1 MKKFILY
8 FTFLFTPFFLII
20 ACKSA
25 PQKLLES
32 PEVEVIANF
41 EGIND
46 ALVAE
51 KVKLKDQK
59 AIDNDK
65 AKAKGNYEPSTVE
78 TAVGKLEIP
87 APYATESVAKRYG
100 LSSWEDK
107 TPKAPAGFKV
117 TRFADNLDNP
127 RWTYVAPNGD
137 YFVSEANTVKSANRI
152 TFLRDTDK
160 DGKID
165 MRETFL
171 EGLDKPFGML
181 IIGNTFYV
189 TTTDGLW
196 KYPYTEGQTSLK
208 NVKGTKIVELPAGG
222 YNHHWTRNIITN
234 KEQDKIYISVGSASN
249 VGEYG
254 MKEEI
259 RRANIL
265 EVDLDGKNEVIYANG
280 LRNPVGMDWNPV
292 NGELWTAVNERDMLG
307 DNLVPDY
314 VTSVKKGAFYGWPY
328 SYYGEIE
335 DPRMFGL
342 ETDLVK
348 KSIMP
353 DVPVGSHTASLG
365 LGFYDQTKFPQK
377 YHNGAFVGQ
386 HGSWNRSVM
395 AGYKVV
401 FIPFA
406 DGKPSGES
414 EDFLTGFIDDR
425 EKATVFGRP
434 VATIVTPEGD
444 LLVNDD
450 RGGVIWKVSFEE

>member
-1 MKKFILY
+1 MKKLNLY
-8 FTFLFTPFFLII
+8 FSLFFVAFFLLT
-20 ACKSA
+20 ACKST
-25 PQKLLES
+25 PQNKTEAS
-32 PEVEVIANF
+32 EVEVVTDF
-41 EGIND
+41 ELIND
-46 ALVAE
+46 ALEAE
-51 KVKLKDQK
+51 NVKSKNQK
-59 AIDNDK
+59 ALENDK
-65 AKAKGNYEPSTVE
+65 AKAKGNYTPSTVE
-78 TAVGKLEIP
+78 TAVGNLEIP

-100 LSSWEDK
+100 LSKWEDK
-107 TPKAPAGFKV
+107 TPKAPAGFTV
-117 TRFADNLDNP
+117 TKFADNLDNP

-152 TFLRDTDK
+152 TLLRDTDN

-165 MRETFL
+165 MREVFIENL
-171 EGLDKPFGML
+171 NQPFGML
-181 IIGNTFYV
+181 IIGDNFYV

-196 KYPYTEGQTSLK
+196 KYPYKEGQTSLK
-208 NVKGTKIVELPAGG
+208 DVKGTKIVELPAGG

-234 KEQDKIYISVGSASN
+234 KAQDKIYISVGSASN

-265 EVDLDGKNEVIYANG
+265 EVDLDGKNEIIYANG

-292 NGELWTAVNERDMLG
+292 SGELWTAVNERDMLG

-328 SYYGEIE
+328 SYYGQIE
-335 DPRMFGL
+335 DPRMSGL
-342 ETDLVK
+342 ETELVE
-348 KSIMP
+348 KSVMP

-365 LGFYDQTKFPQK
+365 LGFYDNTKFPKK

-386 HGSWNRSVM
+386 HGSWNRSEM

-401 FIPFA
+401 FIPFEN
-406 DGKPSGES
+406 GKPSGQA

-434 VATIVTPEGD
+434 VATTVTPNGD

-450 RGGVIWKVSFEE
+450 KGGVIWKVSYSE

>member
-1 MKKFILY
+1 MKKLNLY
-8 FTFLFTPFFLII
+8 FSLFFVAFFLLT
-20 ACKSA
+20 ACKST
-25 PQKLLES
+25 PQNKTEAS
-32 PEVEVIANF
+32 EVEVVTDF
-41 EGIND
+41 ELIND
-46 ALVAE
+46 ALEAE
-51 KVKLKDQK
+51 NVKSKNQK
-59 AIDNDK
+59 AIENE
-65 AKAKGNYEPSTVE
+65 KAKGNYTPSTVE
-78 TAVGKLEIP
+78 TAVGNLEIP

-100 LSSWEDK
+100 LSKWEDK
-107 TPKAPAGFKV
+107 TPKAPAGFTV
-117 TRFADNLDNP
+117 TKFADNLDNP
-127 RWTYVAPNGD
+127 RWTYIAPNGD

-152 TFLRDTDK
+152 TLLRDTDN

-165 MRETFL
+165 MREVFIENL
-171 EGLDKPFGML
+171 NQPFGML
-181 IIGNTFYV
+181 IIGDNFYV

-196 KYPYTEGQTSLK
+196 KYPYKEGQTSLK
-208 NVKGTKIVELPAGG
+208 DVKGTKIVELPAGG

-234 KEQDKIYISVGSASN
+234 KAQDKIYISVGSASN

-265 EVDLDGKNEVIYANG
+265 EVDLDGKNEIIYANG

-292 NGELWTAVNERDMLG
+292 SGELWTAVNERDMLG

-328 SYYGEIE
+328 SYYGQIE
-335 DPRMFGL
+335 DPRMSGL
-342 ETDLVK
+342 ETELVE
-348 KSIMP
+348 KSVMP

-365 LGFYDQTKFPQK
+365 LGFYDNTKFPKK
-377 YHNGAFVGQ
+377 YHKGAFIGQ
-386 HGSWNRSVM
+386 HGSWNRSEM

-401 FIPFA
+401 FIPFEN
-406 DGKPSGES
+406 GKPSGQA

-434 VATIVTPEGD
+434 VATTVTPNGD

-450 RGGVIWKVSFEE
+450 TGGVIWKVSYSE